1 MENNTQGEPSF
12 EAAIPGQSMTTQLG
26 SYPWEKPPKYT
37 TVEEALS
44 FYIPK
49 ITNPRAVGSILNNLE
64 AGIPVTT
71 MANVLQLNGVMEGLH
86 TIDVGVLISPVVM
99 ELLAF
104 VAEEAGIEYDMG
116 TDLDEYDEAED
127 SPASIALALQR
138 VEKEDTTM
146 ETDVEETTMPVEDE
160 LEMSGTALGL
170 MSRRA

>member
-1 MENNTQGEPSF
+1 
-12 EAAIPGQSMTTQLG
+12 
-26 SYPWEKPPKYT
+26 
-37 TVEEALS
+37 
-44 FYIPK
+44 
-49 ITNPRAVGSILNNLE
+49 
-64 AGIPVTT
+64 
-71 MANVLQLNGVMEGLH
+71 
-86 TIDVGVLISPVVM
+86 M